1 MLIHQ
6 MQIESLGNSSYIVG
20 SQDAGVCAIVDP
32 VRDVDIYIDKAQQL
46 GMRITHTVETHVHN
60 DFLSGSRELAARI
73 GVTICASSASGLI
86 FDHRAVNEG
95 DSIELG
101 EVRLEVIATP
111 GHTPEHVSYLAFDA
125 GSTTPSALFSGGA
138 LLVGGIAR
146 TDLLGDD
153 VAPFLGRWFH
163 HTIQDKLAP
172 LPDDVDVYPTHG
184 GGSFCLVTPEGS
196 GASTTTIGNERAM
209 NPFFSAVSEDEFVE
223 IALSD
228 LPPIPAYYSRMA
240 DINVRGPRILGGIP
254 KVFPLTPREVWSRAQ
269 RDASIVD
276 TRTTEMYAAS
286 HIPRSYSVP
295 FGGSVGTWVGWLVP
309 FESRL
314 VLVVE
319 SEENLD
325 ATLRQMIRIGYD
337 ELEGYII
344 GMDAWNESGLP
355 TSSFEMLSPRDA
367 YTRMEGG
374 DGPQPL
380 DVRFGYEVRSGLVPG
395 AIHVELGDLPSEA
408 SKLDLSK
415 PYATFCAAGVR
426 ASTAASILERAGVSD
441 VAVVA
446 GGISAW
452 DAAGLPLEVPD
463 RTE

>member
-73 GVTICASSASGLI
+73 GVTIYASSASGLI

-184 GGSFCLVTPEGS
+184 GGSFCLATPEGS

-209 NPFFSAVSEDEFVE
+209 NPFFSAVS
-223 IALSD
+223 
-228 LPPIPAYYSRMA
+228 
-240 DINVRGPRILGGIP
+240 
-254 KVFPLTPREVWSRAQ
+254 
-269 RDASIVD
+269 
-276 TRTTEMYAAS
+276 
-286 HIPRSYSVP
+286 
-295 FGGSVGTWVGWLVP
+295 
-309 FESRL
+309 
-314 VLVVE
+314 
-319 SEENLD
+319 
-325 ATLRQMIRIGYD
+325 
-337 ELEGYII
+337 
-344 GMDAWNESGLP
+344 
-355 TSSFEMLSPRDA
+355 
-367 YTRMEGG
+367 
-374 DGPQPL
+374 
-380 DVRFGYEVRSGLVPG
+380 
-395 AIHVELGDLPSEA
+395 
-408 SKLDLSK
+408 
-415 PYATFCAAGVR
+415 
-426 ASTAASILERAGVSD
+426 
-441 VAVVA
+441 
-446 GGISAW
+446 
-452 DAAGLPLEVPD
+452 
-463 RTE
+463 